1 MTATELSE
9 KLAEESRRGQEAFDR
24 HVRTKLRP
32 EDDGKFVAVDIQSG
46 DYEID
51 ADDYQATERLS
62 ARIPEARIF
71 LLRVG
76 YPTTIRLGAGG
87 AA

>member
-1 MTATELSE
+1 MAATEHAQR
-9 KLAEESRRGQEAFDR
+9 LAEEARLGQAAYDQ
-24 HVRTKLRP
+24 HVRHKLRP
-32 EDDGKFVAVDIQSG
+32 EDDGKYVAVEIHSG

-51 ADDYQATERLS
+51 ADDYQAIERLL
-62 ARIPEARIF
+62 ARLPEARIL

-76 YPTTIRLGAGG
+76 YPTTIRLGFGG